1 MIALGGQRFVG
12 AGVRAGTDGGVFD
25 PHAIVRRGKP
35 PGARQ
40 PHGRA
45 RRPRPVAGL
54 TRRPSLGSVRASRTN
69 GGRMMSDETFVALGE
84 DYPELRN
91 SVRRIC
97 AQYPGTYWS
106 GLEDKEAYPTEFVD
120 ELTRAGF
127 LGALIPE
134 EYGGSGLPLRAAA
147 VILEEI
153 NASGC
158 VASQGH
164 AQMYIMGTLLRHGS
178 EAQKRRYLPEIAAG
192 RIRLQAFG
200 VTEPTTGSDTTQL
213 KTRAVRDGDS
223 YVVTG
228 QKVWTSRAMHSDMM
242 LLLARTAS
250 ADQVKKRSDGLSVF
264 LIDMTAKNT
273 GTGLEVR
280 PIKAMINHNTTE
292 VFFDNFRIPA
302 DSLIGEEGKGFRYIL
317 DGMNAER
324 ILVASEAVGDGRWFV
339 KKATQYAKDRVV
351 FGAPIG
357 KNQGVQFPIA
367 RAWAEL
373 EAADMICR
381 RAAALFDNGQEC
393 GADANIAKLLASE
406 AAWKAADT
414 AMQTF
419 GGFSYAREYEIERK
433 WREVRLY
440 QIAPIST
447 NLILGYVGQHVLGMP
462 RSY

>member
-1 MIALGGQRFVG
+1 M
-12 AGVRAGTDGGVFD
+12 TDSTTV
-25 PHAIVRRGKP
+25 PI
-35 PGARQ
+35 
-40 PHGRA
+40 
-45 RRPRPVAGL
+45 
-54 TRRPSLGSVRASRTN
+54 
-69 GGRMMSDETFVALGE
+69 GE
-84 DYPELRN
+84 DFPELRD

-97 AQYPGTYWS
+97 ARYPGTYWQ
-106 GLEDKEAYPTEFVD
+106 GLEDKEAYPTEFVT
-120 ELTRAGF
+120 ELTAAGF

-134 EYGGSGLPLRAAA
+134 EYGGSGLPVRAAA

-158 VASQGH
+158 TASQGH

-200 VTEPTTGSDTTQL
+200 VTEPSTGSDTTQL

-228 QKVWTSRAMHSDMM
+228 QKVWTSRALYSDMM
-242 LLLARTAS
+242 LLLARTTP
-250 ADQVKKRSDGLSVF
+250 ADQVKRRSDGLSVF
-264 LIDMTAKNT
+264 LVDLSEKNQ
-273 GTGLEVR
+273 GKGLEIR

-302 DSLIGEEGKGFRYIL
+302 ESLIGEEGRGFRYIL

-357 KNQGVQFPIA
+357 RNQAVQFPIA

-381 RAAALFDNGQEC
+381 RAAALFDSGQEC

-406 AAWKAADT
+406 ACWKAAET

-433 WREVRLY
+433 WRETRIY

-447 NLILGYVGQHVLGMP
+447 NLILAYVGQHVLGMP